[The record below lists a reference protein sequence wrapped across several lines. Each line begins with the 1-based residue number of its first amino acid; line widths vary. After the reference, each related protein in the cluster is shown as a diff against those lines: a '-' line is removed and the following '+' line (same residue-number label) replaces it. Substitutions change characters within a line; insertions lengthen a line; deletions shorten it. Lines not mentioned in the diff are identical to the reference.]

1 MDATYRPFEYVDENG
16 EITGVSVEIGRAV
29 GEQLGRP
36 VVFKNINFDG
46 LIVALKTGAIDLI
59 ISSMTATEER
69 RKSIGFSDPYVKTGL
84 AILLAK
90 DSPVMDAEGLKD
102 SGRRVAVRIGTTG
115 ESWCMEHLPQ
125 ARLVRLDSDAAC
137 VLEVVNGSVDA
148 WVYDQISVMNY
159 HAQHSTRTRALLQPL
174 REEDWAVGMRR
185 DEGAELREAVNGA
198 LRILREEGGF
208 SVLADQY
215 LSSERAIMQQQ
226 GLPFVFER

>member
-1 MDATYRPFEYVDENG
+1 
-16 EITGVSVEIGRAV
+16 
-29 GEQLGRP
+29 
-36 VVFKNINFDG
+36 
-46 LIVALKTGAIDLI
+46 
-59 ISSMTATEER
+59 
-69 RKSIGFSDPYVKTGL
+69 
-84 AILLAK
+84 
-90 DSPVMDAEGLKD
+90 MDAEGLKD